1 MHQKGLSANVML
13 SIGKRA
19 STSNMTSSP
28 RLSNASAT
36 ATPQSP
42 GGASPRVSD
51 VALNKRASS
60 TGTTSSL
67 DEKAIGNIVS
77 YLIPH
82 VEDVKSSQSRSLLSY
97 LQSVMLVNKKWYQCL
112 MDQEEDWKKLYDQIN
127 QEWNVEDVATTESI
141 PSSRKFIKIC
151 K

>member
-51 VALNKRASS
+51 VSKMMPLSS
-60 TGTTSSL
+60 TTSSL
-67 DEKAIGNIVS
+67 DERAIGNIVS

-112 MDQEEDWKKLYDQIN
+112 MDQEEEWKKLYDQIN
-127 QEWNVEDVATTESI
+127 QEWNVEDVATTEAI